1 MKYTIDLTEKLGEVK
16 PVNGVC
22 NGPSKLTAKYF
33 KKAHIPFSRLHDMRT
48 HFHACCDV
56 PSIFRDFDAD
66 ENDPKNYDFTLS
78 DYYIEKIKECG
89 TDIIY
94 RLGSSMEQGDFRF
107 YNEPPK
113 DFAKWAR
120 ICEHIIRHYN
130 EGWADGHHYDI
141 RYFEIWNEPDTC
153 AKNREMDGQWTG
165 TPEEF
170 GEFLSIAATHLK
182 KCFPDRYIGAYPS
195 CNILTPERE
204 AFFRTVFSIL
214 QKNEVP
220 IDFCP
225 WHCYGDDPERTK
237 RYIAKIRLL
246 LDEYGY
252 HDTFQI
258 CTEWN
263 YFWLR
268 RGIWSEFELEG
279 GEHLFE
285 EMFQTA
291 SSEVGAAYS
300 LAQMMTFQ
308 QSEVKMA
315 TMHRADALSMYCTM
329 FNIYGVPQKQF
340 GAFYAY
346 DALREGKNEVC
357 VSGKK
362 DGVYVM
368 ASGDG
373 DYACVSVAQYRGEW
387 TNYDFEM
394 KGLDTDADYT
404 AEYYLTDDRHHFELV
419 KTDCGKGKVL
429 SFGKYLK
436 ENSVLTIKIRKN
448 L

>member
-1 MKYTIDLTEKLGEVK
+1 
-16 PVNGVC
+16 
-22 NGPSKLTAKYF
+22 
-33 KKAHIPFSRLHDMRT
+33 
-48 HFHACCDV
+48 
-56 PSIFRDFDAD
+56 
-66 ENDPKNYDFTLS
+66 
-78 DYYIEKIKECG
+78 
-89 TDIIY
+89 
-94 RLGSSMEQGDFRF
+94 
-107 YNEPPK
+107 
-113 DFAKWAR
+113 
-120 ICEHIIRHYN
+120 
-130 EGWADGHHYDI
+130 
-141 RYFEIWNEPDTC
+141 
-153 AKNREMDGQWTG
+153 
-165 TPEEF
+165 
-170 GEFLSIAATHLK
+170 
-182 KCFPDRYIGAYPS
+182 
-195 CNILTPERE
+195 
-204 AFFRTVFSIL
+204 
-214 QKNEVP
+214 
-220 IDFCP
+220 
-225 WHCYGDDPERTK
+225 
-237 RYIAKIRLL
+237 
-246 LDEYGY
+246 
-252 HDTFQI
+252 
-258 CTEWN
+258 
-263 YFWLR
+263 
-268 RGIWSEFELEG
+268 
-279 GEHLFE
+279 
-285 EMFQTA
+285 MFQTA

-300 LAQMMTFQ
+300 LAQMMAFQ